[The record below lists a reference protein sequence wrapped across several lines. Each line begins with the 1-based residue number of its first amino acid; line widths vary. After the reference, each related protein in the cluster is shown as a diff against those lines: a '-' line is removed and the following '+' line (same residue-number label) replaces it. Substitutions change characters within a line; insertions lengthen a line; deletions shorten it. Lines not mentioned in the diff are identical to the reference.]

1 MNGLSPRT
9 LWYLEHLTPDLVQ
22 ASSVQQV
29 IYEGDTPYQHVQVLE
44 TGSFGRMLVLD
55 GKTQSSE
62 ADEWVYHEA
71 LVQPVMLAH
80 ANPRRVMVAGGGEGA
95 TLREVLRHGSVEEV
109 VMVDLDK
116 AVVDLC
122 KEHLP
127 DHHGGSFDDPRV
139 TLLHEDAL
147 AYLEQ
152 RETPFDI
159 IIIDVPDPLEGG
171 PAYLLFTV
179 EFYEL
184 VRARLAPGGLMV
196 AQSGPT
202 GPTNVREVFTAIAQT
217 MQRVFDHASGYH
229 AHIPSFGM
237 TWGFIACGGTD
248 APNVGAMSEAEVDA
262 RIHDRIASP
271 LRFYDGTAHPGVFG
285 LPKYR
290 ARGDRHRDAHHHE
303 GESHLRCVALLLF
316 HA

>member
-1 MNGLSPRT
+1 
-9 LWYLEHLTPDLVQ
+9 
-22 ASSVQQV
+22 
-29 IYEGDTPYQHVQVLE
+29 
-44 TGSFGRMLVLD
+44 
-55 GKTQSSE
+55 
-62 ADEWVYHEA
+62 
-71 LVQPVMLAH
+71 MLAH

-95 TLREVLRHGSVEEV
+95 TIREVLRHSSVEEV

-127 DHHGGSFDDPRV
+127 EHHGGSFDDPRV

-184 VRARLAPGGLMV
+184 VRARLGPGGLMV

-202 GPTNVREVFTAIAQT
+202 GPSNVREVFTAIAQT
-217 MQRVFDHASGYH
+217 MQRVFDHTSGYH
-229 AHIPSFGM
+229 THIPSFGM
-237 TWGFIACGGTD
+237 TWGFIACGGAD
-248 APNVGAMSEAEVDA
+248 APNVGAMNEAEVGRTDT
-262 RIHDRIASP
+262 RPHRIAAAL
-271 LRFYDGTAHPGVFG
+271 LRWHGAPGDVR
-285 LPKYR
+285 PAEVR
-290 ARGDRHRDAHHHE
+290 AGGDRHRDSHHHE
-303 GESHLRCVALLLF
+303 GQPHLRRVGCRRRAPWTP
-316 HA
+316 

>member
-1 MNGLSPRT
+1 MTSFSPST
-9 LWYLEHLTPDLVQ
+9 LWYMERLTPYLVQ
-22 ASSVQQV
+22 ASSIRQV

-44 TGSFGRMLVLD
+44 TDPFGRMLVLD

-62 ADEWVYHEA
+62 SDEWVYHEA
-71 LVQPVMLAH
+71 LVQPAMLAH

-95 TLREVLRHGSVEEV
+95 TIREALRHRSAEEV
-109 VMVDLDK
+109 VMVDLDE

-122 KEHLP
+122 KAHLP
-127 DHHGGSFDDPRV
+127 EHHQGAFDDPRV

-152 RETPFDI
+152 RETPFDV

-171 PAYLLFTV
+171 PAYLLYTV

-184 VRARLAPGGLMV
+184 VRSRLAPGGLMV

-202 GPTNVREVFTAIAQT
+202 DPANVREVFSSIAQT
-217 MQRVFDHASGYH
+217 MRRVFDHASGYQ

-237 TWGFIACGGTD
+237 TWGFIVCGGAD
-248 APNVGAMSEAEVDA
+248 APDPAAMSEAEVDA
-262 RIHDRIASP
+262 RIAERITQP
-271 LRFYDGTAHPGVFG
+271 LRYYDGATHRGMFG
-285 LPKYR
+285 LPKFVR
-290 ARGDRHRDAHHHE
+290 EAVAAETRIITRDNPLYA
-303 GESHLRCVALLLF
+303 V
-316 HA
+316 

>member
-1 MNGLSPRT
+1 MNGHSPRT
-9 LWYLEHLTPDLVQ
+9 LWYLEHLSPDLVQ
-22 ASSVQQV
+22 ASSVRQV

-71 LVQPVMLAH
+71 LVQPAMVAH
-80 ANPRRVMVAGGGEGA
+80 ADPRRVMVAGGGEGA
-95 TLREVLRHGSVEEV
+95 TIREALRHGSVEEV

-127 DHHGGSFDDPRV
+127 EHHCGAFDDPRV

-152 RETPFDI
+152 RETPFDV

-202 GPTNVREVFTAIAQT
+202 GPTNVREVFTAIART
-217 MQRVFDHASGYH
+217 MQRVFDHTSGYH
-229 AHIPSFGM
+229 VHIPSFGM
-237 TWGFIACGGTD
+237 TWGFIACGGAD
-248 APNVGAMSEAEVDA
+248 APDVGAMSEPEVDA
-262 RIHDRIASP
+262 RVRERVASP
-271 LRFYDGTAHPGVFG
+271 LRFYDGEAHRGMFG
-285 LPKYR
+285 LPKYVR
-290 ARGDRHRDAHHHE
+290 EAVATETRIITRDNPIYA
-303 GESHLRCVALLLF
+303 V
-316 HA
+316 